1 MKFQAIA
8 SLKNSKVVVTA
19 CLDKDFCRSLE
30 RAGYLEDN
38 TLYPIETAYQLSRGR
53 LLLEGCGTG
62 WGCTLRLLHD
72 FSIDLDMFTVYRDL
86 RRKGRK
92 PRLGFRPR
100 TLLYEHNSKVH
111 EVLVLSEGYVE
122 RLSKI
127 IEWGR
132 QAAADNHVPIIAV
145 VDRTGIITYYEARA
159 SKSIQ

>member
-8 SLKNSKVVVTA
+8 SLGDSKVVLTS
-19 CLDKDFCRSLE
+19 CLDRDFCRSLE
-30 RAGYLEDN
+30 RAGYLEAGALD
-38 TLYPIETAYQLSRGR
+38 PIEAAYQLSRDR
-53 LLLEGCGTG
+53 ILLEGCGTG
-62 WGCTLRLLHD
+62 WKCALKLLQD
-72 FSIDLDMFTVYRDL
+72 FSVDPDLFTVYRDL

-92 PRLGFRPR
+92 PKLGFRPR
-100 TLLYEHNSKVH
+100 TLLYEHNSKVY

-122 RLSKI
+122 KLSRI

-159 SKSIQ
+159 SRSIQ